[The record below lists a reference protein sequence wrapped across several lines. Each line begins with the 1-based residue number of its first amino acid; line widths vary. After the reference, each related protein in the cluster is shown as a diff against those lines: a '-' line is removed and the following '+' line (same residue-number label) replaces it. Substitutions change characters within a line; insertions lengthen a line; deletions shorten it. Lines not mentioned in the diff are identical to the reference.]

1 MQNYQNE
8 EVAELFHQDKP
19 IDNQLIF
26 VTDPVVKNLHMDMA
40 YIT

>member
-8 EVAELFHQDKP
+8 EVAELFHQDEP
-19 IDNQLIF
+19 IDNQIF